1 MKNSRTSTNK
11 NKKITNSNNVKRNS
25 TGPSRSNV
33 KKGTGTK
40 HKKNTRNNF
49 NTNKKNTV
57 NNQEVRKNSH
67 SSKNNLRLNK
77 VSSDVEYVPFFDD
90 EIVPNNIRK
99 VKPDNSSDIS
109 HKVKKNVKI
118 KASTIIK
125 FTFFIA
131 FVIIILY
138 LIFNMDTFNLSSI
151 IVRGNEI
158 YSEEDIISKS
168 SLNVGDNVFKQ
179 LFLSGKNQIDLAY
192 IANFTLNYSFPST
205 IVINVEERYPAYIAL
220 DKNTN
225 SYYKIDNEGYLLEK
239 CKLTDKKDELLVEG
253 FAFESE
259 VKLGEKINEV
269 YLDKLKIY
277 NTIKQLLE
285 KYEIKGNITKLNFS
299 NSLTTITLDDKLNV
313 IFANDSNLEYK
324 VSFLKGILQKN
335 EQIVEGTI
343 DMSIEDPVYSKY
355 N

>member
-1 MKNSRTSTNK
+1 MLT
-11 NKKITNSNNVKRNS
+11 
-25 TGPSRSNV
+25 
-33 KKGTGTK
+33 
-40 HKKNTRNNF
+40 
-49 NTNKKNTV
+49 
-57 NNQEVRKNSH
+57 
-67 SSKNNLRLNK
+67 
-77 VSSDVEYVPFFDD
+77 
-90 EIVPNNIRK
+90 
-99 VKPDNSSDIS
+99 
-109 HKVKKNVKI
+109 
-118 KASTIIK
+118 
-125 FTFFIA
+125 
-131 FVIIILY
+131 
-138 LIFNMDTFNLSSI
+138 
-151 IVRGNEI
+151 
-158 YSEEDIISKS
+158 
-168 SLNVGDNVFKQ
+168 
-179 LFLSGKNQIDLAY
+179 
-192 IANFTLNYSFPST
+192 FTLNYSFPST

-269 YLDKLKIY
+269 YLDKLETY

>member
-1 MKNSRTSTNK
+1 MKSSGTSTNK
-11 NKKITNSNNVKRNS
+11 NKKINSNNIKKNS
-25 TGPSRSNV
+25 TGPSRPKV
-33 KKGTGTK
+33 KKRTSTN

-57 NNQEVRKNSH
+57 NKEVRKNNH
-67 SSKNNLRLNK
+67 SAKNNLRLNK
-77 VSSDVEYVPFFDD
+77 VSQDVEYVPFFDD

-109 HKVKKNVKI
+109 HKDKKNVKI

-151 IVRGNEI
+151 VVRGNEI
-158 YSEEDIISKS
+158 YSEEEIISKS
-168 SLNVGDNVFKQ
+168 SLNMGDNVFKQ